1 MSMERLLALARKLEE
16 KGYALEVVHEG
27 RVILRLG
34 RGAKPGLL
42 RALGPVEVRDLRTLL
57 SFIKL

>member
-1 MSMERLLALARKLEE
+1 MSMERLLAVAKKLEE
-16 KGYALEVVHEG
+16 KGYAIEVVHEG

>member
-1 MSMERLLALARKLEE
+1 MSMERLLSLAKKLEE
-16 KGYALEVVHEG
+16 KGYAIEVVHEG
-27 RVILRLG
+27 RVILKLG

>member
-1 MSMERLLALARKLEE
+1 MSMERLLALAKKLEE

-27 RVILRLG
+27 RVILKLG

-42 RALGPVEVRDLRTLL
+42 RALGPVEIRDLRTLL

>member
-42 RALGPVEVRDLRTLL
+42 RALGPVEVRDLRALL

>member
-1 MSMERLLALARKLEE
+1 MNMEGLLALAKKLEE
-16 KGYALEVVHEG
+16 KGYAIEVVHEG

-34 RGAKPGLL
+34 RGARPGLL

-57 SFIKL
+57 SFIKP